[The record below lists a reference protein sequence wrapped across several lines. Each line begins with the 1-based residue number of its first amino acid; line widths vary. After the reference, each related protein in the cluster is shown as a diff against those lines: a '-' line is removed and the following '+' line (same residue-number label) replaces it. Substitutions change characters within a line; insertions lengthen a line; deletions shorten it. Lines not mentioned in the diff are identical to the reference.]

1 MITFVSKTDAIRYI
15 MSTTRIHINRDIL
28 IWAVERMGKTVD
40 EYVLE
45 NPKFQQ
51 WLDGTKLPTFK
62 NIEQFARKFYVPLGY
77 MFLENPP
84 QEDFPIPFFRNIED
98 KSHNINVY
106 DTVIEMKD
114 RQEWLSEYLRRLDME
129 KIDFAGIFT
138 IENGVE
144 EVCNK
149 IRDILSLPHNWAA
162 DYRSIDDALKYLTKR
177 IEDKGVIVTYN
188 SVVGFNN
195 SRPIP
200 VRDCRGFTLTDD
212 YAPFI
217 FINSKDA
224 KVAQM
229 FTLIHEFA
237 HVLMGYSA
245 GVGEVNMEKASSLEQ
260 FCDKVAASFLVPDL
274 LFKEVWDA
282 VGENYEVLSKRFK
295 VSRFVLARRAMDL
308 GFINREHFF
317 RLYNSWIN
325 EPRIKANDSQGGNF
339 YPSAIKKSSRT
350 FLIHV
355 NNALNRN
362 LLLHMDAYRLTGL
375 KGDTFHK
382 IISSPFFRLIV

>member
-1 MITFVSKTDAIRYI
+1 
-15 MSTTRIHINRDIL
+15 MSVARIHIDRDIL
-28 IWAVERMGKTVD
+28 VWAVERMGKTVD

-77 MFLENPP
+77 MFLKNPP
-84 QEDFPIPFFRNIED
+84 QETFPIPFFRSIED
-98 KSHNINVY
+98 RPHNINVY
-106 DTVIEMKD
+106 DTIIEMKE
-114 RQEWLSEYLRRLDME
+114 RQEWLSEYLRRMDFGQ
-129 KIDFAGIFT
+129 IDFVGIFT
-138 IENGVE
+138 VENE
-144 EVCNK
+144 IQEVCNK
-149 IRDILSLPHNWAA
+149 IREVLSVPYNWAF
-162 DYRSIDDALKYLTKR
+162 DYKNIDDALKYITKKLEEEG
-177 IEDKGVIVTYN
+177 IIISYN

-195 SRPIP
+195 FRPIP
-200 VRDCRGFTLTDD
+200 VKDCRGFALIDN

-237 HVLMGYSA
+237 HVLIGYSA
-245 GVGEVNMEKASSLEQ
+245 GIGGMNIEHSSVLEQ
-260 FCDKVAASFLVPDL
+260 FCDKIAANFLVPDL
-274 LFKEVWDA
+274 LLKEAWAV
-282 VGENYEVLSKRFK
+282 VGENYDVLSKQFK
-295 VSRFVLARRAMDL
+295 VSRYVLARRAMDL
-308 GFINREHFF
+308 GFISREHFF
-317 RLYNSWIN
+317 QLYNIWKN
-325 EPRIKANDSQGGNF
+325 ETKIKRDNNQGGNF

-362 LLLHMDAYRLTGL
+362 MLLHMDAYRLTGL

-382 IISSPFFRLIV
+382 ILNSPFFI

>member
-1 MITFVSKTDAIRYI
+1 
-15 MSTTRIHINRDIL
+15 MSIARIHINRSIL
-28 IWAVERMGKTVD
+28 IWAVERIGKNVD
-40 EYVLE
+40 EYALE

-51 WLDGTKLPTFK
+51 WLDGTKFPTFK

-84 QEDFPIPFFRNIED
+84 QEAFPIPFFRNIVD
-98 KSHNINVY
+98 KSHNVNVY
-106 DTVIEMKD
+106 DTVIEMQE
-114 RQEWLSEYLRRLDME
+114 RQEWLSTYLRRMDFGQ
-129 KIDFAGIFT
+129 IDFVGVFT
-138 IENGVE
+138 VKDEIQ

-149 IRDILSLPHNWAA
+149 IMEILSVPYNWAF
-162 DYRSIDDALKYLTKR
+162 DYRRVDDALKYITKK
-177 IEDKGVIVTYN
+177 IEDKGVIVSYN

-200 VRDCRGFTLTDD
+200 VKDCRGFTLVDD

-237 HVLMGYSA
+237 HVLIGYSA
-245 GVGEVNMEKASSLEQ
+245 GIGEMNMEHSSDLEQ
-260 FCDKVAASFLVPDL
+260 FCDKVAANFLVPDL
-274 LFKEVWDA
+274 LFKEAWA
-282 VGENYEVLSKRFK
+282 TVGENYGILSKQFK

-317 RLYNSWIN
+317 RLYNNWIN
-325 EPRIKANDSQGGNF
+325 EPKVKDNDSQGGNF

-362 LLLHMDAYRLTGL
+362 MLLHMDAYRLTGL

-382 IISSPFFRLIV
+382 ILSSPFFV

>member
-1 MITFVSKTDAIRYI
+1 
-15 MSTTRIHINRDIL
+15 MSVARIHINRDIL

-40 EYVLE
+40 EYILE

-62 NIEQFARKFYVPLGY
+62 GIEQFARKFYVPLGY

-84 QEDFPIPFFRNIED
+84 QETFPIPFFRNIKD
-98 KSHNINVY
+98 QSHNVNVY
-106 DTVIEMKD
+106 DTVIEMKE
-114 RQEWLSEYLRRLDME
+114 RQEWLSEYLRKM
-129 KIDFAGIFT
+129 DFGKVDFMGIFT
-138 IENGVE
+138 VKHDIQ
-144 EVCNK
+144 EVCDQ
-149 IRDILSLPHNWAA
+149 IREILSIPYNWAF
-162 DYRSIDDALKYLTKR
+162 DHRNVDDALKYITRK
-177 IEDKGVIVTYN
+177 IEDKGVIVSYN

-200 VRDCRGFTLTDD
+200 VNECRGFTLVDD

-229 FTLIHEFA
+229 FTLIHEFV
-237 HVLMGYSA
+237 HVLIGYSA
-245 GVGEVNMEKASSLEQ
+245 GIGEITMEHSSELEQ
-260 FCDKVAASFLVPDL
+260 FCDKVAAEFLAPDL
-274 LFKEVWDA
+274 LFKEAWAA
-282 VGENYEVLSKRFK
+282 VGENYEVLSKQFK

-308 GFINREHFF
+308 GFISRDHFF
-317 RLYNSWIN
+317 QLYHNWIN

-362 LLLHMDAYRLTGL
+362 MLLHMDAYRLTGL

-382 IISSPFFRLIV
+382 ILSSPFFV

>member
-1 MITFVSKTDAIRYI
+1 MQQEYI
-15 MSTTRIHINRDIL
+15 LTGISSFGPL
-28 IWAVERMGKTVD
+28 SEWGKTVD

-62 NIEQFARKFYVPLGY
+62 NIEQFARKFYVLLGY

-84 QEDFPIPFFRNIED
+84 QEVFPIPFFRN
-98 KSHNINVY
+98 
-106 DTVIEMKD
+106 
-114 RQEWLSEYLRRLDME
+114 
-129 KIDFAGIFT
+129 
-138 IENGVE
+138 
-144 EVCNK
+144 
-149 IRDILSLPHNWAA
+149 
-162 DYRSIDDALKYLTKR
+162 

-200 VRDCRGFTLTDD
+200 VRDCRGFTLVDD

-224 KVAQM
+224 KAAQM

-260 FCDKVAASFLVPDL
+260 FCDKVAAGFLVPDL
-274 LFKEVWDA
+274 LFKEAWDA

-295 VSRFVLARRAMDL
+295 VSRFVLARRAMDW

-317 RLYNSWIN
+317 WLYNSWIN
-325 EPRIKANDSQGGNF
+325 EPRLKANYSQGGNF

-382 IISSPFFRLIV
+382 ILSSPFFV